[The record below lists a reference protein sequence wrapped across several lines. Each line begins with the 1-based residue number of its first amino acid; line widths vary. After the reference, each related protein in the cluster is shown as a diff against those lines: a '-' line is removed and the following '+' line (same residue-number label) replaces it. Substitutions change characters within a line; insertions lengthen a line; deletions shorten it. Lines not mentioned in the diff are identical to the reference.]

1 MDEKMSDNN
10 KPTHLFIFKVVGFIG
25 IFVAI
30 VGFVLTF
37 KGFGDF
43 EHNYFM
49 LGGAMSALGIF
60 VGVSCLVLGF
70 RPEIMKLSTKT
81 AKYIQ
86 QENKEDLT
94 DIADT
99 GAEIMSGAVKK
110 TAKAVKEGL
119 KDTKFCKYCG
129 AEIDE
134 DSIFCSKCGKEQ

>member
-1 MDEKMSDNN
+1 MSDNN
-10 KPTHLFIFKVVGFIG
+10 KRPTYLLILKVVGFIG

-30 VGFVLTF
+30 VGFVLAY

-49 LGGAMSALGIF
+49 LGGVMSSLGVF

-70 RPEIMKLSTKT
+70 RPEMMRLATKT

-86 QENKEDLT
+86 EENKEDLT

-110 TAKAVKEGL
+110 TAKAVKDGL
-119 KDTKFCKYCG
+119 KGTKFCKYCG

>member
-1 MDEKMSDNN
+1 MSDNNN
-10 KPTHLFIFKVVGFIG
+10 KPTHLFILKVVGFIG

-49 LGGAMSALGIF
+49 IGGFMATMGGF
-60 VGVSCLVLGF
+60 VGVSCLIFGF
-70 RPEIMKLSTKT
+70 RPEMMKLSTKT

-86 QENKEDLT
+86 EENKEDLA